1 MRTWRGSASGSWHQ
15 VSEGK
20 EEWCCDGNDRWTSVL
35 HRWSLDTWPPS
46 AAWAGTAR
54 PQPDHQQQQ
63 PTTVWRP
70 LYWSTCVRQHLQL
83 RTGGFCSCTSAFG
96 LGRDAGVLLNSVT
109 CTVSVPD
116 QQQVVDYRLRSLSDT
131 IVCGQGSMHRLG
143 VCSSVHP
150 SDVCLSQHGPSAAKP
165 LLQVCSRPPGRQKI
179 SIDCCMAYA
188 WSANAGSAT
197 LSAHVAAGHRL
208 VRNSLPAKYKMLQQQ
223 QRPFNGLWSGT
234 TRVGRYQKER
244 KMLKYKYKI

>member
-70 LYWSTCVRQHLQL
+70 LHWSTCVRQHLQL

-96 LGRDAGVLLNSVT
+96 LGRRCWS
-109 CTVSVPD
+109 SP
-116 QQQVVDYRLRSLSDT
+116 QQCYLHRLR
-131 IVCGQGSMHRLG
+131 
-143 VCSSVHP
+143 
-150 SDVCLSQHGPSAAKP
+150 
-165 LLQVCSRPPGRQKI
+165 
-179 SIDCCMAYA
+179 A
-188 WSANAGSAT
+188 WSATSCRLQAKITQWHYSMWSRVYASVGRLFVRLSVWCLSVSAWA
-197 LSAHVAAGHRL
+197 LSSKATAAGLQPSARQAENIDRL
-208 VRNSLPAKYKMLQQQ
+208 LHGVCVVSECGKCHFVSICSSWTQ
-223 QRPFNGLWSGT
+223 T
-234 TRVGRYQKER
+234 C
-244 KMLKYKYKI
+244 